1 MSQVISRVRQQNPL
15 QMLKDFWKLLIPIRQ
30 PLLKT
35 TSLIRE
41 KNDVMRKDA
50 DLNDV
55 VEINDSLIE
64 NVSICIIGKG
74 K

>member
-1 MSQVISRVRQQNPL
+1 
-15 QMLKDFWKLLIPIRQ
+15 
-30 PLLKT
+30 
-35 TSLIRE
+35 
-41 KNDVMRKDA
+41 MRKDA